1 MTIIQRIQ
9 RGSEAVYELASAEI
23 DRGVMAIRAAGHRLA
38 FRVVGLVL
46 ATYGVLGVAG
56 AIIIA
61 LSPHLG
67 LMWSMLLVSLIT
79 ITVGLLVCLIASGIG
94 RDSASA
100 TLNEARIDAAK
111 AKLSVA
117 FDPPPKDPE
126 SSPENDSIH
135 SLKEQVE
142 AALSDPRV
150 LAGAAFAAMSIIG
163 PFRLLKVATRGAGAA
178 SAVAALAAAVKSS
191 RVKLPQY

>member
-79 ITVGLLVCLIASGIG
+79 ITVGLLVCAIASGIG

-126 SSPENDSIH
+126 SPHDNDSIH

-191 RVKLPQY
+191 RVKPPQY